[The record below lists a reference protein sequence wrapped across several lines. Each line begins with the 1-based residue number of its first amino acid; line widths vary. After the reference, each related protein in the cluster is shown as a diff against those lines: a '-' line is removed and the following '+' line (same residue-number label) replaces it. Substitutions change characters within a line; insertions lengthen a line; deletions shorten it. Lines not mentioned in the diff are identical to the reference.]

1 MANTTYKELADY
13 VFRKIKDTNFAEMI
27 SEQIAYDVV
36 IGYLR
41 TAIVMFD
48 NCKQDLSD
56 RDDILQEFN
65 YTLNDDTFIILCNYM
80 VIEWLTSEF
89 ILTRQNLKARLSTS
103 DYHKI
108 DTKDMLGKAM
118 ELRSMLKSENDQ
130 LAINKSYKDSKLF
143 DIVTNRNKVGGH

>member
-27 SEQIAYDVV
+27 SEQIAYDIV

-41 TAIVMFD
+41 SAIVMFD

-108 DTKDMLGKAM
+108 DTKDMLGKAL

-143 DIVTNRNKVGGH
+143 DIVTNRKKV

>member
-27 SEQIAYDVV
+27 SEQIAYDIV

-41 TAIVMFD
+41 SAIVMFD

-108 DTKDMLGKAM
+108 DTKDMLSKAM

>member
-27 SEQIAYDVV
+27 SEQIAYDIV

-118 ELRSMLKSENDQ
+118 ELRSMFKSENDQ

>member
-27 SEQIAYDVV
+27 SEQIAYDIV

-41 TAIVMFD
+41 SAIVMFD

-65 YTLNDDTFIILCNYM
+65 YTLNDDTFIILFNYM

>member
-13 VFRKIKDTNFAEMI
+13 VFRKIKDSDFAQMI
-27 SEQIAYDVV
+27 NEEIAYDIV

-143 DIVTNRNKVGGH
+143 EIVTNRKKV

>member
-13 VFRKIKDTNFAEMI
+13 VFRKIKDSDFAQMI
-27 SEQIAYDVV
+27 NEEIAYDIV

-130 LAINKSYKDSKLF
+130 LAINKSYKDSKLLE
-143 DIVTNRNKVGGH
+143 IVTNRKKV

>member
-13 VFRKIKDTNFAEMI
+13 VFIKIKDSDFAQMI
-27 SEQIAYDVV
+27 NEEIAYDIV